1 MWISMDPTPWRFLAL
16 VPPLITLILVL
27 RCLWAIRVRGTA
39 AWRNTVYLP
48 NFLFGVG
55 LLGNIFVIPATL
67 LLWRE
72 DYAWIVFAL
81 LCLVGWSMELAH
93 ANCWVRFDDRSFTHH
108 TFFGRTHR
116 FSYDDLTGIRRD
128 DEDDLRLYCDRHM
141 IFLDHYSLHLDTF
154 MRLVDR
160 KAKHL
165 RDLSGTGWDPYKHK
179 VPGGKSIFLALMLLL
194 LFVTGLLGF
203 SLYGTVKPPK
213 TEENTR
219 REELVFVSG
228 EELKGG
234 VMELT
239 TAEGHS
245 YRIAGYI
252 ELSFQPEKLWD
263 GKTVFTVW
271 SGGKSPTWIYQIKV
285 GEQML
290 MSFADQ
296 NQAERENNRDIFWLL
311 LIFWAG
317 TLLLL
322 LATLVVGRHPE
333 RFSPRV
339 RHWFFRDL

>member
-27 RCLWAIRVRGTA
+27 RCLWAMVIRKTPD
-39 AWRNTVYLP
+39 WRNTVYLR

-55 LLGNIFVIPATL
+55 LLDNIFVIPLTL

-72 DYAWIVFAL
+72 DYAWLWFAL
-81 LCLVGWSMELAH
+81 ICLLGWSMELAH

-108 TFFGRTHR
+108 TFFGRTHE
-116 FSYDDLTGIRRD
+116 FTYADLTGIRRD
-128 DEDDLRLYCDRHM
+128 DQDLRLYCGRHM
-141 IFLDHYSLHLDTF
+141 IFFDQFSLNLDSF

-160 KAKHL
+160 KAKRL
-165 RDLSGTGWDPYKHK
+165 RDLSGTGWDPYNHK

-203 SLYGTVKPPK
+203 SLYGTVKPRK

-234 VMELT
+234 VIELT

-271 SGGKSPTWIYQIKV
+271 SGGKSPTWIYQIRD
-285 GEQML
+285 GEQSL

-296 NQAERENNRDIFWLL
+296 NQAERENNRDIFWLF
-311 LIFWAG
+311 LILWAVA
-317 TLLLL
+317 LLLV